1 MGNIMYEKGHQALIC
16 YEDLL
21 KKLDV
26 DPKTQVVFNVDEGEE
41 KLMKS
46 ACFTNNPFPGVL
58 KAVLLSLRLK
68 AVNRLFMPEKVLQ
81 TGPAAAILALDAVLA
96 KEFGE
101 LRNGQEN
108 NEPVICDVGF
118 AGLQVIRLYMSAY
131 KGNKAFIKSRY
142 DSAIRV
148 DNALN
153 GSFYKYDTKDG
164 RKFSAH
170 VYYESQ
176 KSRMMK
182 VLDIDKKPEEFVFGS
197 MSKDKKLTA
206 EAVKKWD
213 ALELE
218 EATFDNGA
226 CGCMLRD
233 RKEWEEMEVGKAV
246 CDMPLYRVEKKKDS
260 PKKDFGQYDTK
271 KGPLSGI
278 KVLDLTHII
287 AGPACTRLLA
297 EQGADV
303 LMIRRGDYTHQEQ
316 AMLELDGWAGKN
328 SIQLDF
334 NKESELERAKELIK
348 EADIVICSYQNG
360 ALDKFGLSEADIIE
374 MNPSVVFGSL
384 VCFSDTVW
392 QQRPGWAP
400 CAEDITG
407 LSVRNGSLEEPVNLN
422 GVPLDYIPGMILFS
436 GIMDALKKQS
446 KEGGAYS
453 VHGSL
458 TRGGYWLHECTDAFE
473 AEVKKVMEADDSMI
487 EEMADSCGNKIEKS
501 AHASL
506 VTNATKPIW
515 SQVFHKVENTAVGDV
530 YFPAP
535 ATYSMGADYVFDNM
549 HFTDGNK
556 DYKTNC

>member
-1 MGNIMYEKGHQALIC
+1 MENVNRIGGCMNNKMYEKGIQAQVC

-21 KKLDV
+21 EKLGE
-26 DPKTQVVFNVDEGEE
+26 DPKTKVIFNVNDDSE
-41 KLMKS
+41 KLLKK
-46 ACFTNNPFPGVL
+46 ACVTHNPFPGLLKVVL
-58 KAVLLSLRLK
+58 FSLRRKAVKKLYEE
-68 AVNRLFMPEKVLQ
+68 EKVLQ

-101 LRNGQEN
+101 MRNGEAN
-108 NEPVICDVGF
+108 KGAVTCDVTF

-131 KGNKAFIKSRY
+131 KGNKQFVKSRY

-153 GSFYKYDTKDG
+153 GSFYKYETKDN

-176 KSRMMK
+176 KRKIMNTLGIK
-182 VLDIDKKPEEFVFGS
+182 KDPDKFVFGS
-197 MSKDKKLTA
+197 LPSDKRLTA
-206 EAVKKWD
+206 KAISKWD

-218 EATFDNGA
+218 DATFADGA

-233 RKEWEEMEVGKAV
+233 RSEWEEMEVGKAV
-246 CDMPLYRVEKKKDS
+246 CDMPLYRLKKVADS
-260 PKKDFGQYDTK
+260 PVKDFGKADMN
-271 KGPLSGI
+271 KGPLSGV

-303 LMIRRGDYTHQEQ
+303 LMIRRGDYLNQEQ

-334 NKESELERAKELIK
+334 NIDAELARAKELVK

-360 ALDKFGLSEADIIE
+360 ALDKFGLGEEDILK
-374 MNPSVVFGSL
+374 MNPSVIFGSL
-384 VCFSDTVW
+384 VCFSDSVW
-392 QQRPGWAP
+392 QTRPGWAP

-407 LSVRNGSLEEPVNLN
+407 LSVRNGSIDEPVNLN
-422 GVPLDYIPGMILFS
+422 GVPLDYIPGMILFA
-436 GIMDALKKQS
+436 GVMKALKLQAK
-446 KEGGAYS
+446 KGGSYT

-458 TRGGYWLHECTDAFE
+458 TRGGYWLHECTDVWE
-473 AEVKKVMEADDSMI
+473 NDKDVEYKHSRLSTVHSKK
-487 EEMADSCGNKIEKS
+487 
-501 AHASL
+501 
-506 VTNATKPIW
+506 IW
-515 SQVFHKVENTAVGDV
+515 KDVYHKVEDTAVGDV

-535 ATYSMGADYVFDNM
+535 ATYFDNMDYIFSNM
-549 HFTDGNK
+549 HFTDGND
-556 DYKTNC
+556 DYQSNKQ

>member
-1 MGNIMYEKGHQALIC
+1 MSVLGEKGLQAQVC

-21 KKLDV
+21 QKLGENPSTPV
-26 DPKTQVVFNVDEGEE
+26 IFNVYEGRQAQ
-41 KLMKS
+41 MKR
-46 ACFTNNPFPGVL
+46 ACFTHNPFPGVL
-58 KAVLLSLRLK
+58 KAVLLKLRMK
-68 AVNRLFMPEKVLQ
+68 AVNRLFEEEKVLQ
-81 TGPAAAILALDAVLA
+81 TGPAASILALDAVLA
-96 KEFGE
+96 REFGD
-101 LRNGQEN
+101 LRNGTKSEA
-108 NEPVICDVGF
+108 PVVCDVGF

-131 KGNKAFIKSRY
+131 EGNKAFVKSRY

-153 GSFYKYDTKDG
+153 GSFYKYETKDG

-176 KSRMMK
+176 KRRMMETLPIK
-182 VLDIDKKPEEFVFGS
+182 KDPDKFVFGS
-197 MSKDKKLTA
+197 MHGDKKLTA
-206 EAVKKWD
+206 AAVKQWE

-218 EATFDNGA
+218 EATFANGA

-233 RKEWEEMEVGKAV
+233 RKEWEAMEVGKAV
-246 CDMPLYRVEKKKDS
+246 CEMPLYRVEKTGDAEVKR
-260 PKKDFGQYDTK
+260 FGQADAK

-334 NKESELERAKELIK
+334 NQVNDLARAKELIK
-348 EADIVICSYQNG
+348 EADVVICSYQNG
-360 ALDKFGLSEADIIE
+360 ALDKFGLSEADIHA
-374 MNPSVVFGSL
+374 MNPGVIFGSL

-407 LSVRNGSLEEPVNLN
+407 LSVRNGSLENPVNLN
-422 GVPLDYIPGMILFS
+422 GVPLDYIPGMILCA
-436 GIMDALKKQS
+436 GILKALKLQAT
-446 KEGGAYS
+446 EGGSYS

-458 TRGGYWLHECTDAFE
+458 TRGGYWLHECTDVWE
-473 AEVKKVMEADDSMI
+473 AGKT
-487 EEMADSCGNKIEKS
+487 NQF
-501 AHASL
+501 AHSTL
-506 VTNATKPIW
+506 STTEDRPIW
-515 SQVFHKVENTAVGDV
+515 NQVFHKVEGTSVGDV

-535 ATYSMGADYVFDNM
+535 ATDAGHDIFANM
-549 HFTDGNK
+549 YFRDGNK
-556 DYKTNC
+556 DYQTNL

>member
-1 MGNIMYEKGHQALIC
+1 MASIMYEKGQQAQAC
-16 YEDLL
+16 YDDLL
-21 KKLDV
+21 EKLGV
-26 DPKTQVVFNVDEGEE
+26 NPAVPVIFNVDEKQEG
-41 KLMKS
+41 LMKR
-46 ACFTNNPFPGVL
+46 ACFSNNPFPGVL

-68 AVNRLFMPEKVLQ
+68 AVKRLFKEEKVLQ
-81 TGPAAAILALDAVLA
+81 TGPAAAILALDAALA
-96 KEFGE
+96 KEFGS
-101 LRNGQEN
+101 LRDGTQVAD
-108 NEPVICDVGF
+108 PVICDVGF

-131 KGNKAFIKSRY
+131 SGNKAFIKSRY

-153 GSFYKYDTKDG
+153 GSFYKYETKDG

-176 KSRMMK
+176 KKKMMETLK
-182 VLDIDKKPEEFVFGS
+182 ISKKPEDFVFGT
-197 MSKDKKLTA
+197 MGKDKKLTA
-206 EAVKKWD
+206 AAVKEWN
-213 ALELE
+213 AVELE
-218 EATFDNGA
+218 EAAFASGA

-233 RKEWEEMEVGKAV
+233 REEWENMEVGKAV
-246 CDMPLYRVEKKKDS
+246 CEMPLYRVEKTGEAA
-260 PKKDFGQYDTK
+260 PKFFGKTNPK

-303 LMIRRGDYTHQEQ
+303 LMIRRGDYIHQEQ

-334 NKESELERAKELIK
+334 NVDAELARAKELIK
-348 EADIVICSYQNG
+348 EADIVVCSYQNG
-360 ALDKFGLSEADIIE
+360 ALDKFGLSESDIHE
-374 MNPSVVFGSL
+374 MNPSVIFGSL

-407 LSVRNGSLEEPVNLN
+407 LSVRNGSMENPVNLN

-436 GIMDALKKQS
+436 GIMKALKLQAT
-446 KEGGAYS
+446 EGGSYS

-458 TRGGYWLHECTDAFE
+458 TRGGYWLHECTDVWEE
-473 AEVKKVMEADDSMI
+473 AVGAGTSYNAKHSELKSGADDEAGI
-487 EEMADSCGNKIEKS
+487 TLWKN
-501 AHASL
+501 
-506 VTNATKPIW
+506 
-515 SQVFHKVENTAVGDV
+515 VFNRVGNTAVGDV
-530 YFPAP
+530 YFPSP
-535 ATYSMGADYVFDNM
+535 ATYSGESGNNVFANM
-549 HFTDGNK
+549 HFTDGNT
-556 DYKTNC
+556 DYKTKERKNNG